1 MKIRSNNAK
10 IMNNFGEVRF
20 KLDGHNLKFVSDALL
35 SLQFLLNYYTIYKMM
50 SEFLVYEEGTGS

>member
-1 MKIRSNNAK
+1 
-10 IMNNFGEVRF
+10 MNNFGEVRF
-20 KLDGHNLKFVSDALL
+20 KLDGHNRKFVSDALL

>member
-1 MKIRSNNAK
+1 
-10 IMNNFGEVRF
+10 MNNFGEVRF